1 MGLVGNVNFF
11 YQTLTVQEI
20 LSFKVGKVLFQKR
33 EKVPFWSVL
42 IFFAQE
48 GVEIFEF

>member
-1 MGLVGNVNFF
+1 MGLVGNVIFF
-11 YQTLTVQEI
+11 YQTLTVPEI
-20 LSFKVGKVLFQKR
+20 LSLKVGKVLFQKR
-33 EKVPFWSVL
+33 EKVPFWSVM